1 MLHRDYLNVI
11 LYGFYV
17 KIEYAFYADS
27 KFQGFLGISVRKY
40 HAASRNIFSQFSELR
55 ATRKLVIIR
64 FGCAQ
69 GCVNCNLAVIDISV
83 FSRRAQTT

>member
-11 LYGFYV
+11 LYGFYI

-27 KFQGFLGISVRKY
+27 KFQGFLHIGAKISRGIKKY
-40 HAASRNIFSQFSELR
+40 IFSELR
-55 ATRKLVIIR
+55 ATRKLVIIG
-64 FGCAQ
+64 FECAQ